1 MKIGHIL
8 LTVLGIVIIGIIV
21 GDKLFISKL
30 EPQFLEIE
38 KQRIVTSNK
47 LATAKIVYENLNHV
61 RELVF
66 ENMDFPGQED
76 SIAHE
81 TIFFEFLTTCV
92 NDLKLKL
99 ISMKPL
105 RPETVGLITTYS
117 YDLELEGDFFKFGEL
132 CAKFE
137 NSRRIISLASFDVSL
152 IEETHFSGGGRNRR
166 TNRTASQK
174 GSSHKGIDVKMR
186 VHTYRVRK
194 SADTEPG
201 KVSTRGRKPG
211 KRIRKKME
219 ITNRED
225 KRTF

>member
-8 LTVLGIVIIGIIV
+8 LTLLGIIIIGIIAADNIYV
-21 GDKLFISKL
+21 SKL

-47 LATAKIVYENLNHV
+47 LATAKIVYENLHHV

-66 ENMDFPGQED
+66 KNMDFPGQED

-81 TIFFEFLTTCV
+81 TIFFTFLTTCV

-99 ISMKPL
+99 ISVKPL
-105 RPETVGLITTYS
+105 RPKTAGLITTYS

-152 IEETHFSGGGRNRR
+152 IEETNFSGSRRNRGIR
-166 TNRTASQK
+166 ASRK
-174 GSSHKGIDVKMR
+174 GSAYKGIGVKMR
-186 VHTYRVRK
+186 VHTYRVKK
-194 SADTEPG
+194 SAEVELVTA
-201 KVSTRGRKPG
+201 STRRGAAK
-211 KRIRKKME
+211 
-219 ITNRED
+219 
-225 KRTF
+225 KRTRRNRTKSGM